1 MQNEDLRRSQEHL
14 EQSRSEYADLY
25 DFAPVGYLTIDK
37 AGLVTRANL
46 TACGLLGIERS
57 LLVRKPFVLFIHPE
71 SQDLFYLHKQK
82 ALEGTVIETCQ
93 LVLKR
98 EDGAFFEAQLQSI
111 AVQVSGQAAVN
122 SVLTDITERIRAD
135 REREHLQSRLREA
148 QKFEALGTLAGGV
161 AHDFNNILAAIVGFT
176 ELIRDHVPTGSRVER
191 HAARV
196 LQAGLRGRELVRQ
209 MLTFSQRME
218 EEKKPLQLS
227 SIVEETVKLLR
238 PSLPATISIRVSVKS
253 ESGPI
258 IADPAQI
265 QQVLTNLAANAV
277 QAMGEEGGVLGLEVS
292 AFSVTPSGTNPHG
305 IGPGDYIKLVVRDTG
320 IGMPPE
326 VMEGVFDPFFTTKG
340 VGKGT
345 GLGLSVVYGIVTQAH
360 GYITVDSEPGKG
372 STFTIYFPK
381 AAEEPA
387 TEPATE
393 DVLPAGIPP
402 RPMTIKAEM

>member
-1 MQNEDLRRSQEHL
+1 
-14 EQSRSEYADLY
+14 
-25 DFAPVGYLTIDK
+25 
-37 AGLVTRANL
+37 
-46 TACGLLGIERS
+46 
-57 LLVRKPFVLFIHPE
+57 
-71 SQDLFYLHKQK
+71 
-82 ALEGTVIETCQ
+82 
-93 LVLKR
+93 
-98 EDGAFFEAQLQSI
+98 
-111 AVQVSGQAAVN
+111 
-122 SVLTDITERIRAD
+122 
-135 REREHLQSRLREA
+135 
-148 QKFEALGTLAGGV
+148 
-161 AHDFNNILAAIVGFT
+161 
-176 ELIRDHVPTGSRVER
+176 
-191 HAARV
+191 
-196 LQAGLRGRELVRQ
+196 

-227 SIVEETVKLLR
+227 SIVEETVKLLG

-277 QAMGEEGGVLGLEVS
+277 QAMGEKGGVLGLEVS
-292 AFSVTPSGTNPHG
+292 AFSVAPSGTNPHG
-305 IGPGDYIKLVVRDTG
+305 IGPGDYMKLVVRDTG

-381 AAEEPA
+381 AAEGPA

-393 DVLPAGIPP
+393 DVLPAGFQ
-402 RPMTIKAEM
+402 R